1 LYDTDESN
9 EEAALP
15 TIGDNL
21 RRIRKM
27 RRMGQVELGER
38 SGVAQ
43 QTISG
48 IERGHR
54 EPHPSTLKK
63 LGDVLNVP
71 VAAFFQEKALPKAPH
86 TAMPSDEFDELRQK
100 ASTGQIAGSA
110 LLEAMQREYDAL
122 DNHYWMLLEQ
132 GDGVDAAEMEEALG
146 LLVEARKRWR
156 VVMFDRAEE
165 SIALDERRDPTRP
178 ERADTRLLPLDE
190 ADERIRSVAR
200 TPA

>member
-1 LYDTDESN
+1 MQ
-9 EEAALP
+9 

-27 RRMGQVELGER
+27 RRMGQVELGKR

-48 IERGHR
+48 LERGHH

-71 VAAFFQEKALPKAPH
+71 VTAFFQEETLPKAPH
-86 TAMPSDEFDELRQK
+86 TAMPPDEFDELRRK
-100 ASTGQIAGSA
+100 ASTGEIAGSA
-110 LLEAMQREYDAL
+110 LLEAMQREYDAV
-122 DNHYWMLLEQ
+122 DVHYRRLLEQ
-132 GDGVDAAEMEEALG
+132 GDGVGAGEMEEALE

-165 SIALDERRDPTRP
+165 SIALDERRDPMKP
-178 ERADTRLLPLDE
+178 ERADNRLLSLDE